1 MNSKLIL
8 TFLEELS
15 KNNNRE
21 WFHANKFR
29 YEEAKNEFEK
39 FIDQI
44 ILFISKFDKDIK
56 NISAK
61 DCLFR
66 IYNDIRFAKNRPLYK
81 TNFGGSIA
89 KGGKNGGHAGY
100 YFHLEKNNCFLG
112 GGIYMPPA
120 DNLKLIRKEIYY
132 NHEEFSKIINA
143 KSFKKY
149 FHELDDI
156 KLSRVPKE
164 FPKDFIGAEL
174 LKYKSY
180 TMIYPLQ
187 QKLISSNE
195 LDKTTTEVFKVMLP
209 LNNFLNK
216 AIFNPK

>member
-44 ILFISKFDKDIK
+44 ILSISKFDKDIK

-112 GGIYMPPA
+112 GGIYMPSA

-195 LDKTTTEVFKVMLP
+195 LDKTTTEVFKAMLP